1 MIHISLIGK
10 TKEPVIE
17 GIRHYG
23 NPTKVYLLH
32 SKNDDD
38 FKFET
43 LAKTVKK
50 KIETN
55 WCKTELVAL
64 DMFNADELLRTILKI
79 ISKHKKSDS
88 RILVN
93 VTGGTNLMASIA
105 STASFIGGVGAYY
118 VLDPK
123 KTDTKE
129 LVFELPIPT
138 MPRTNTLR
146 KRQSIILEKINQYKK
161 VNNKNIE
168 NELKLRPTELNYH
181 LTELEKKNLIKI
193 SRGWEYKKEDKIKTD
208 KRQITIEI
216 TKSGEFISEFPTLI

>member
-10 TKEPVIE
+10 TKEPIIE

-32 SKNDDD
+32 SKNDTD

-43 LAKTVKK
+43 LAKEVKK
-50 KIETN
+50 KIQSN
-55 WCKTELVAL
+55 WCKTELIML

-88 RILVN
+88 KILVN

-105 STASFIGGVGAYY
+105 STASFIGGIGAYY

-123 KTDTKE
+123 KTNTKE
-129 LVFELPIPT
+129 LVFELPIPII
-138 MPRTNTLR
+138 PRTNTLR
-146 KRQSIILEKINQYKK
+146 KRQLIILEKINQYKK
-161 VNNKNIE
+161 INNKKIE
-168 NELKLRPTELNYH
+168 SELKLRPTEVNYH

-193 SRGWEYKKEDKIKTD
+193 SRGWEYQKGEKLKID

-216 TKSGEFISEFPTLI
+216 TKSGEFISEYPALI